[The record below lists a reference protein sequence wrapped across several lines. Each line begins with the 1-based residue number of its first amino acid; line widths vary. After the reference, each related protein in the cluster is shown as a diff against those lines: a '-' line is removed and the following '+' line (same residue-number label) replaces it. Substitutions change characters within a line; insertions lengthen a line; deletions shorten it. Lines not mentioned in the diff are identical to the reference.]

1 VPGGRAEPVILARK
15 ASRACDS
22 NGGPSPGV
30 AVVEPELALLSQF
43 GLLCQRLM
51 TAIEISSRRKRT
63 PSGEVRSM
71 TQSSLWRL
79 GVGEVD
85 AADMVYA
92 ADWGALWHGRHS
104 GHGVDAVE
112 AVALGEV
119 GAAESCSTRR
129 TEARCGAVDAADT
142 GSTLWTKLCCGERR
156 GRATGE

>member
-63 PSGEVRSM
+63 PSGEVRGM
-71 TQSSLWRL
+71 AQSSLWRL

-92 ADWGALWHGRHS
+92 ADWGAPWRSGRS

-112 AVALGEV
+112 GVARGEV
-119 GAAESCSTRR
+119 GAAESCSTRQ
-129 TEARCGAVDAADT
+129 TEARCGAIDAADT
-142 GSTLWTKLCCGERR
+142 GSTRR
-156 GRATGE
+156 TELRGV